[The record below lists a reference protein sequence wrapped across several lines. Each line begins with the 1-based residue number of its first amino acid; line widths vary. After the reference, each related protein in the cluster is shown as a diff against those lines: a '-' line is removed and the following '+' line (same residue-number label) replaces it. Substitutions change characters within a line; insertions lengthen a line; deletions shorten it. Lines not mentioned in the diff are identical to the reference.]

1 MKKKLPLLSQCQI
14 VLLHQ
19 VSVKMN
25 VLLYAPALLLVYLTV
40 LGLPHTFV
48 QLSICA
54 GVQVLSPYLVFA
66 SLRFIFFQ
74 VVLALPFL
82 ASHPLNYVIGAFNL
96 GRVFLFQ
103 WTVNWRFLPEEIFLA
118 RWFHLLL
125 LAGQLATLYYCQNNW
140 QQLLSSYAKLRRVPV
155 PYCCQLLVLPLF
167 MSNFIGV
174 MFARSL
180 HYQFYVWYYHSL
192 HYLAWITPFPVKIR
206 LLILG
211 VIELCWNTYPST
223 PLSSLALHT
232 CHGLLLGG
240 LLVHTARR

>member
-1 MKKKLPLLSQCQI
+1 
-14 VLLHQ
+14 
-19 VSVKMN
+19 MN

-155 PYCCQLLVLPLF
+155 PYSCQLLVLPLF

-192 HYLAWITPFPVKIR
+192 HYLAWTTPFPVKIR

>member
-1 MKKKLPLLSQCQI
+1 M
-14 VLLHQ
+14 LLHQ

>member
-1 MKKKLPLLSQCQI
+1 
-14 VLLHQ
+14 
-19 VSVKMN
+19 MN